1 MNGELNINIAMNI
14 NLIWIRM
21 SFRLD
26 YMDSVYQLLKYVVQS
41 NIEYINAL
49 VSSKFI
55 ENFFSSLKILKI
67 LNIFYVNIQ
76 LVLLLQSPVQV
87 VTTQMITTE
96 LNSLRWKMM
105 SKLKSRLTSGE
116 NGGENHLVHFLFSR
130 FFFSFYNFLF
140 SNILNKLSS

>member
-1 MNGELNINIAMNI
+1 MKEMNGELNINIAMNI

-96 LNSLRWKMM
+96 LNSLR
-105 SKLKSRLTSGE
+105 
-116 NGGENHLVHFLFSR
+116 
-130 FFFSFYNFLF
+130 
-140 SNILNKLSS
+140 